1 MEAIRMVGGIYTY
14 ELRCRRVKFEG
25 VTVFQ
30 YRYTMP
36 SGNDIILQLEH
47 AANQGTI
54 RHVTHHAKLQAVAR
68 NISNEQ
74 LLGGSRSNLTVI
86 ERNNKVITAYHN
98 NTAIPGK
105 GCRLYYRNFRKG
117 EKIQN
122 NPLVYK
128 YQRRF
133 YTEVGCIQLLVKYI
147 IGKEGVTVEFLKAIK
162 PGCDIKFNPTG
173 VFVIVTET
181 LEDCVYMS
189 TLLGRLVDHLRR
201 VGAYK
206 ENWVK
211 SFKLKEELIPEIMEK
226 MKDEDVIVTAR
237 FTPNPPGTHLEKGV
251 VPIHPDDFDITPY
264 LFIDESILGQR
275 SEQA

>member
-1 MEAIRMVGGIYTY
+1 MPARSALIL
-14 ELRCRRVKFEG
+14 ELEDLYKIEDSEDRGNLRR
-25 VTVFQ
+25 
-30 YRYTMP
+30 
-36 SGNDIILQLEH
+36 
-47 AANQGTI
+47 
-54 RHVTHHAKLQAVAR
+54 VTHHAQIQAVAR

-74 LLGGSRSNLTVI
+74 LLGGSKSNLTVI
-86 ERNNKVITAYHN
+86 ERNNVIITAYHN

-147 IGKEGVTVEFLKAIK
+147 IGKEGVTIEFLKAIK
-162 PGCDIKFNPTG
+162 AGCDIKFNPTG

-189 TLLGRLVDHLRR
+189 TLLGRLVSYLRR

-211 SFKLKEELIPEIMEK
+211 SFKLKEELIPAIMEK
-226 MKDEDVIVTAR
+226 MKDEHVTITTR
-237 FTPNPPGTHLEKGV
+237 FTPNPPGTHLERGA
-251 VPIHPDDFDITPY
+251 VPIYSEDFDLAPY
-264 LFIDESILGQR
+264 LFIEESIPVPH
-275 SEQA
+275 SEQL